1 MTVNHLR
8 IKAERV
14 AKGLTP
20 RRHGKGPW
28 LV

>member
-14 AKGLTP
+14 AK
-20 RRHGKGPW
+20 KVSQDDMAKAPW